1 MSIPQRG
8 DKKSYCCSLTR
19 MPGFCIRKSWPIR
32 PVLLPSWAQ
41 PALQLPELPR
51 RIECYDI
58 SHLSGEETTGSM
70 VVFSDGEADKKAY
83 RRFKIKRDQN
93 DDFASLREVLQ
104 RRFEEARQGNPAFL
118 PEPDMILIDGGL
130 GQVNAVARVLKD
142 LQIDIPLFSLAKK
155 QEEIYRPGSAQA
167 LRLSPSD
174 PGLKLLQRLRD
185 EAHRF
190 AIEYNRQRRQKKTRI
205 SSLDGIP
212 GVGTQRKKA
221 LLAHFDRLGK
231 PGFNRGATRSAG
243 ISSSLART
251 YTGTGGKQQQA
262 GGGGMKRYWK
272 YTESIIKI

>member
-1 MSIPQRG
+1 MVRLSIPQRETR
-8 DKKSYCCSLTR
+8 KSYCCSNECL
-19 MPGFCIRKSWPIR
+19 ILSESWPDQ
-32 PVLLPSWAQ
+32 PVLLPPGLRFQ
-41 PALQLPELPR
+41 RRNCPAHR
-51 RIECYDI
+51 MRY
-58 SHLSGEETTGSM
+58 HLSGRDYRMVCFSM
-70 VVFSDGEADKKAY
+70 ERRIKSH

-167 LRLSPSD
+167 LRLPPSD

-212 GVGTQRKKA
+212 RNTEEPHQP
-221 LLAHFDRLGK
+221 DR
-231 PGFNRGATRSAG
+231 PGE
-243 ISSSLART
+243 ARP
-251 YTGTGGKQQQA
+251 Q
-262 GGGGMKRYWK
+262 
-272 YTESIIKI
+272 